1 MEGVGIW
8 REEEVGGPPGGGLSA
23 PSRAR
28 DAAALPFNVPVKV
41 VGAREAL
48 VAVLALVRPH
58 AGVDAQVVLQV
69 VVVNKFRV
77 AVQADVRPLA
87 GVLAHVNLQFVL
99 PEKEKNC
106 N

>member
-1 MEGVGIW
+1 MDLQAEGF
-8 REEEVGGPPGGGLSA
+8 RPR
-23 PSRAR
+23 RAR